1 MQKLKDLL
9 WDGLSFSGDVL
20 CKTAT
25 IVTKKPKREMN
36 YNILR
41 CLFYLAA
48 HQNIRNGMVFNV
60 TEKDLTDLGLEAYD
74 VIDCLADLSYCNGV
88 IKGMLHPVVQSLVV
102 KADIIQIESPYFY
115 FLFSSLCELGS
126 PQEVINEIDNL
137 VKGVI

>member
-36 YNILR
+36 HNILR
-41 CLFYLAA
+41 YLFYLAA
-48 HQNIRNGMVFNV
+48 HQNIRNGMVFSV
-60 TEKDLTDLGLEAYD
+60 TEKDMNDFGITPND
-74 VIDCLADLSYCNGV
+74 VINCLCDLSYCTGV
-88 IKGMLHPVVQSLVV
+88 LIGCSFPIVYEVT
-102 KADIIQIESPYFY
+102 IIPEVIWVNSPYFH
-115 FLFSSLCELGS
+115 FLFQELCELS
-126 PQEVINEIDNL
+126 TPQEVINEIDKL